1 MAEKN
6 IVKIKKQN
14 LIENVESKYLKL
26 DLPNIRIGDNVKL
39 GIEIKEG
46 QKTRIQA
53 YEGVVISQKNVGLNF
68 LSFS

>member
-1 MAEKN
+1 LGSTNYYYNIQNREAMAEKN

-53 YEGVVISQKNVGLNF
+53 
-68 LSFS
+68 